1 MTNKEELEKLYLD
14 TYVERLT
21 PNPVKNGLEEI
32 VMLKDMLFDM
42 RMLNSSYEVTEDWT
56 MEDLEKVLKSLKNNK
71 ARDAHGHIYELFKC
85 GGQDLKYSLLQLF
98 NLMKRKQIYPDNFLP
113 SNLKEVKTT

>member
-14 TYVERLT
+14 TFVERLT

-56 MEDLEKVLKSLKNNK
+56 MEDLEKVLK
-71 ARDAHGHIYELFKC
+71 
-85 GGQDLKYSLLQLF
+85 
-98 NLMKRKQIYPDNFLP
+98 
-113 SNLKEVKTT
+113 V